1 MNAVELIERKCD
13 RAALTDDQIRW
24 FITGVAGTIPDYQAA
39 AMLMAVFINGMDDDE
54 LATWTDAML
63 HSGEVLD
70 LSSID
75 APKADKHSTGGV
87 GDKVSIASPRSW
99 PLAGWRSP

>member
-24 FITGVAGTIPDYQAA
+24 FITGVAAGTIPDYQAA

-63 HSGEVLD
+63 HSRRC
-70 LSSID
+70 
-75 APKADKHSTGGV
+75 ST
-87 GDKVSIASPRSW
+87 SPRSMPRRRTSTRPAAW
-99 PLAGWRSP
+99 VTR